1 LSLFAAGLALLV
13 LLIASYSGRNTWIAL
28 GSVVL
33 SMAALIGVVFVA
45 ASHDPGEMR
54 TRLAWVS
61 NELSSVADQ
70 RTVDD
75 LKSALEQL
83 SSALSC
89 DSGPKPGCE
98 KTASAKPPATAPE
111 PVQAAATA
119 ATTNWL
125 EPERDPEP
133 AKQEP
138 PKQEFPTQEL
148 AKPASKGSSPV
159 AWRLDDSNAQISSD
173 GSNGFSIGGTNVSD
187 QDLEQVHAVL
197 KPDGSLRQV
206 KLDLHVKG
214 TKFEATIPAGA
225 RFSLAFE
232 MTEEDSE
239 SSAGAILTFRYVQ
252 AGQRKTSILYLTPAM
267 VSRLA
272 TR

>member
-1 LSLFAAGLALLV
+1 MSLFAAGLALLV

-33 SMAALIGVVFVA
+33 SMAALLGVVFVA

-89 DSGPKPGCE
+89 DSGPKAGCE
-98 KTASAKPPATAPE
+98 KAASAKPPTIAPE

-125 EPERDPEP
+125 EPKRDPEP

-138 PKQEFPTQEL
+138 PKQELPTQEL

-159 AWRLDDSNAQISSD
+159 AWRLDDSNTSD

-187 QDLEQVHAVL
+187 QALEQVHAVL
-197 KPDGSLRQV
+197 KPDGNLREV
-206 KLDLHVKG
+206 KLDLHVEG

-232 MTEEDSE
+232 TTEEDSE

>member
-75 LKSALEQL
+75 LKSALERL

-89 DSGPKPGCE
+89 DAGPKPGCE
-98 KTASAKPPATAPE
+98 KAASAKPPAIAPE
-111 PVQAAATA
+111 PVQAATA

-138 PKQEFPTQEL
+138 PKQELPTQEL

-159 AWRLDDSNAQISSD
+159 AWRLDDSKVQVSSD

-197 KPDGSLRQV
+197 KPDGSLREV
-206 KLDLHVKG
+206 KLDLHVEG